1 MYGAYT
7 CIPHIGVP
15 LARYIALAA
24 YGYVQGQQMTGIW
37 VRLMSSVF
45 HLSIIE

>member
-7 CIPHIGVP
+7 CIPQIGVH
-15 LARYIALAA
+15 LARYLAWAA
-24 YGYVQGQQMTGIW
+24 YGYVQGQQMTGLW
-37 VRLMSSVF
+37 VRLVSPVF

>member
-7 CIPHIGVP
+7 FIPHIGIP
-15 LARYIALAA
+15 LARYIAWAA

-45 HLSIIE
+45 HSNIIN